1 MKKQHNNRFVI
12 KKRRHAGG
20 GEHSWAVSYVDMLT
34 LLLCFFIIFFSFD
47 KTPKIKEE
55 LSILDKI
62 TSHFNPNMGKGPGP
76 GGSGTHVVGES
87 VGTGK
92 SLHDGKGENKVDGE
106 FIAKGSADGKLK
118 TCGAGAQGGGCGQ
131 GEGNGIGTGAAATP
145 TAAAKHG
152 SQGSPGYAALG
163 KMIQDRKQNE
173 KGEVGVNPNSNLDQI
188 EGKLTNDKLQVK
200 FKQKAIVIEFP
211 SVSFFNSGSTSLNK
225 DGMDTVNYL
234 IGVITPFKD
243 KVKIRVQGHTDPRPL
258 SVKKYNYSDN
268 WELSVLR
275 ATSVLKVFLQNQ
287 FTPDQLAAE
296 GFADTQRTIASSGE
310 NLANLRRI
318 TLLIEEK

>member
-1 MKKQHNNRFVI
+1 MKKQRNRNRLVI
-12 KKRRHAGG
+12 KKRKHAG

-76 GGSGTHVVGES
+76 GGSASHVVGDS
-87 VGTGK
+87 NGTGK
-92 SLHDGKGENKVDGE
+92 SLHDGKGENTQDGT

-118 TCGAGAQGGGCGQ
+118 TCGAGSQGGGCGQ
-131 GEGNGIGTGAAATP
+131 GEGNGVGTGASATP
-145 TAAAKHG
+145 TAAADKTATP
-152 SQGSPGYAALG
+152 SPGYAALG
-163 KMIQDRKQNE
+163 KMVQDRNQKV
-173 KGEVGVNPNSNLDQI
+173 KAEVGSNPHPNLDQI
-188 EGKLTNDKLQVK
+188 ESKLTNDKLQVK

-211 SVSFFNSGSTSLNK
+211 SVSFFSSGSTSLNK
-225 DGMDTVNYL
+225 DGMETVNYL
-234 IGVITPFKD
+234 ISVITPFKD

-296 GFADTQRTIASSGE
+296 GFADTQRTIASTDQ